1 MEKKRYDGKS
11 EMQVP
16 LKVLSLEDSDL
27 DFEIIS
33 EQLIGAGYDLNIL
46 RAESEREF
54 IALIGNNEYDIIL
67 ADYNLP
73 QFDAF
78 GALEI
83 ANQYRP
89 NTPFICV
96 SGSIGEIM
104 AIELLKKGAVDYV
117 IKDRLE
123 RLPFAVKRA
132 LEDAKEKIARRQI
145 EESLRVSEEKY
156 RTIFENVQDVF
167 YQTDLDGI
175 IKVISP
181 SIKHFSDF
189 DAAELVGKPVIDLY
203 YNPDD
208 RKKLLK
214 ILNKK
219 GEVRDYEVR
228 LKTKKSEIKY
238 TSINA
243 RLIFN
248 SEGNPDHIDGA
259 LRDIS
264 QRKLAE
270 ESLKRSE
277 ERLRDIMFSTMDWVW
292 EVDEKGR
299 YTYSSQRDVDL
310 FGVASDEIIGKT
322 PFDFMLPD
330 EAERVALFFSEIAA
344 KKMPIKD
351 LENWN
356 IGRNGKKICLLTNGV
371 PILGN
376 EGQLIGYRG
385 VDKDITDRKLAE
397 LELINA
403 KEKAEESDRL
413 KSAFLS
419 NMSHEI
425 RTPLNSIIG
434 FSELLADDYFDQKQK
449 KEFISNIIIN
459 GNNLLT
465 IVSDIMDISKIET
478 GQVDIRKSKVMTS
491 RFLDEV
497 RMQHI
502 RKANEK
508 GLILKCVCQC
518 NDTNHD
524 TFILTDP
531 ERLRQIFNNLI
542 SNALKFTPDG
552 YIEIGCRQI
561 GDKIEF
567 HVKDSGIGI
576 SPEFHDKIFE
586 RFRQVENSFTRKYG
600 GNGLGLAISQKLIEL
615 MGGNI
620 WLESEAGKGSS
631 FYFTLPGIT
640 EEPTK

>member
-1 MEKKRYDGKS
+1 MDTVNRMNEF
-11 EMQVP
+11 
-16 LKVLSLEDSDL
+16 KVLSLEDSDH
-27 DFEIIS
+27 DFEIIC
-33 EQLIGAGYDLNIL
+33 EQLIKAGYNLNIS
-46 RAESEREF
+46 RAEKEDEF
-54 IALIGNNEYDIIL
+54 TSLICNNKYDIIL

-78 GALEI
+78 EALEL
-83 ANQYRP
+83 ANQYCP
-89 NTPFICV
+89 DTPFICV

-117 IKDRLE
+117 IKDRIE

-132 LEDAKEKIARRQI
+132 LEDAAEKIARQQI
-145 EESLRVSEEKY
+145 EESLRLSEEKY

-167 YQTDLDGI
+167 YQTDLNGI

-189 DAAELVGKPVIDLY
+189 NVPDLIGKPVIDLY

-208 RKKLLK
+208 RKKLLQK
-214 ILNKK
+214 LNKK
-219 GEVRDYEVR
+219 GEVRDYEIR
-228 LKTKKSEIKY
+228 LKTKNGEIKY

-248 SEGNPDHIDGA
+248 LDGEPDHIDGA
-259 LRDIS
+259 LRDITE
-264 QRKLAE
+264 RKLVE
-270 ESLKRSE
+270 EALRESE
-277 ERLRDIMFSTMDWVW
+277 ERLRDVIFTSADWVW
-292 EVDEKGR
+292 EVNENGI
-299 YTYSSQRDVDL
+299 YTYSSIKGFDFFEVSQ
-310 FGVASDEIIGKT
+310 DEIIGKT
-322 PFDFMLPD
+322 PFDFMPEE
-330 EAERVALFFSEIAA
+330 EAARVGVIFSKIIAQRA
-344 KKMPIKD
+344 PIED

-356 IGRNGKKICLLTNGV
+356 IGKNGNLICLLTNGI
-371 PILGN
+371 PIFDKN
-376 EGQLIGYRG
+376 GQFKGYRG
-385 VDKDITDRKLAE
+385 VDKDITDRKMAE
-397 LELINA
+397 QELIKA

-434 FSELLADDYFDQKQK
+434 FSELLGDDYFEQEQK
-449 KEFISNIIIN
+449 KEFISNIVIN

-465 IVSDIMDISKIET
+465 IVSDIMDISKIEA
-478 GQVDIRKSKVMTS
+478 GQIDIRKSKVMIS
-491 RFLDEV
+491 QFLDEV
-497 RMQHI
+497 RMQHVM
-502 RKANEK
+502 KANEK
-508 GLILKCVCQC
+508 GLNLKCVCQC
-518 NDTNHD
+518 NGTKHD
-524 TFILTDP
+524 VFILTDP

-542 SNALKFTPDG
+542 GNALKFTSEG
-552 YIEIGCRQI
+552 YIEIGCRLI

-600 GNGLGLAISQKLIEL
+600 GNGLGLAISQKLVGL

-620 WLESEAGKGSS
+620 WLESEAGKGSR
-631 FYFTLPGIT
+631 FYVTLPRII

>member
-1 MEKKRYDGKS
+1 MDTVNRMNEF
-11 EMQVP
+11 
-16 LKVLSLEDSDL
+16 KVLSLEDSDH
-27 DFEIIS
+27 DFEIIC
-33 EQLIGAGYDLNIL
+33 EQLIKAGYNLNIS
-46 RAESEREF
+46 RAEKEDEF
-54 IALIGNNEYDIIL
+54 TSLISHNKYDIIL

-78 GALEI
+78 EALEL
-83 ANQYRP
+83 ANQYCP

-104 AIELLKKGAVDYV
+104 SIELLKKGAVDYV
-117 IKDRLE
+117 IKDRIE

-132 LEDAKEKIARRQI
+132 LEDAAEKIARQQI
-145 EESLRVSEEKY
+145 EESLRLSEEKY

-167 YQTDLDGI
+167 YQTDLNGI

-189 DAAELVGKPVIDLY
+189 NVPDLIGKPVIDLY

-208 RKKLLK
+208 RKKLLQK
-214 ILNKK
+214 LNKK
-219 GEVRDYEVR
+219 GEVRDYEIR
-228 LKTKKSEIKY
+228 LKTKNGEIKY

-248 SEGNPDHIDGA
+248 LEGEPDHIDGA
-259 LRDIS
+259 LRDITE
-264 QRKLAE
+264 RKLVE
-270 ESLKRSE
+270 EALRESE
-277 ERLRDIMFSTMDWVW
+277 ERLRDVIFTSADWVW
-292 EVDEKGR
+292 EVNEKGI
-299 YTYSSQRDVDL
+299 YTYSSIKGFDFFEVSQ
-310 FGVASDEIIGKT
+310 DEIIGKT
-322 PFDFMLPD
+322 PFDFMPKE
-330 EAERVALFFSEIAA
+330 EAARVGVIFSKIVAQRA
-344 KKMPIKD
+344 PIED

-356 IGRNGKKICLLTNGV
+356 IGKNGNLICLLTNGI
-371 PILGN
+371 PIFDKN
-376 EGQLIGYRG
+376 GQFKGYRG
-385 VDKDITDRKLAE
+385 VDKDITDRKMAE
-397 LELINA
+397 QELIKA

-434 FSELLADDYFDQKQK
+434 FSELLGDDYFEQEQK
-449 KEFISNIIIN
+449 KEFISNIVIN

-465 IVSDIMDISKIET
+465 IVSDIMDISKIEA
-478 GQVDIRKSKVMTS
+478 GQIDIRKSKVMIS
-491 RFLDEV
+491 QFLDEV
-497 RMQHI
+497 RMQHVM
-502 RKANEK
+502 KANEK
-508 GLILKCVCQC
+508 GLNLKCVCQC
-518 NDTNHD
+518 NDTKHD
-524 TFILTDP
+524 VFILTDP

-542 SNALKFTPDG
+542 GNALKFTSEG
-552 YIEIGCRQI
+552 YIEIGCRLI

-600 GNGLGLAISQKLIEL
+600 GNGLGLAISQKLVGL

-620 WLESEAGKGSS
+620 WLESEAGKGSR
-631 FYFTLPGIT
+631 FYVTLPRII

>member
-1 MEKKRYDGKS
+1 MDTVNRMNEF
-11 EMQVP
+11 
-16 LKVLSLEDSDL
+16 KVLSLEDSDH
-27 DFEIIS
+27 DFEIIC
-33 EQLIGAGYDLNIL
+33 EQLIKAGYNLNIS
-46 RAESEREF
+46 RAEKEDEF
-54 IALIGNNEYDIIL
+54 TSLICNNKYDIIL

-78 GALEI
+78 EALEL
-83 ANQYRP
+83 ANQYCP

-104 AIELLKKGAVDYV
+104 SIELLKKGAVDYV
-117 IKDRLE
+117 IKDRIE

-132 LEDAKEKIARRQI
+132 LEDAAEKIARQQI
-145 EESLRVSEEKY
+145 EESLRLSEEKY

-167 YQTDLDGI
+167 YQTDLNGI

-189 DAAELVGKPVIDLY
+189 NVPDLIGKPVIDLY

-208 RKKLLK
+208 RKKLLQK
-214 ILNKK
+214 LNKK
-219 GEVRDYEVR
+219 GEVRDYEIR
-228 LKTKKSEIKY
+228 LKTKNGEIKY

-248 SEGNPDHIDGA
+248 LEGKPDHIDGA
-259 LRDIS
+259 LRDITE
-264 QRKLAE
+264 RKLVE
-270 ESLKRSE
+270 EALRESE
-277 ERLRDIMFSTMDWVW
+277 ERLRDVIFTSADWVW
-292 EVDEKGR
+292 EVNEKGI
-299 YTYSSQRDVDL
+299 YTYSSIKGFDFFEVSQ
-310 FGVASDEIIGKT
+310 DEIIGKT
-322 PFDFMLPD
+322 PFDFMPKE
-330 EAERVALFFSEIAA
+330 EAARVGVIFSKIVAQRA
-344 KKMPIKD
+344 PIED

-356 IGRNGKKICLLTNGV
+356 IGKNGNLICLLTNGI
-371 PILGN
+371 PIFDKN
-376 EGQLIGYRG
+376 GQFKGYRG
-385 VDKDITDRKLAE
+385 VDKDITDRKMAE
-397 LELINA
+397 QELIKA

-434 FSELLADDYFDQKQK
+434 FSELLGDDYFEQEQK
-449 KEFISNIIIN
+449 KEFISNIVIN

-465 IVSDIMDISKIET
+465 IVSDIMDISKIEA
-478 GQVDIRKSKVMTS
+478 GQIDIRKSKVMIS
-491 RFLDEV
+491 QFLDEV
-497 RMQHI
+497 RMQHVM
-502 RKANEK
+502 KANEK
-508 GLILKCVCQC
+508 GLNLKCVCQC
-518 NDTNHD
+518 NDTKHD
-524 TFILTDP
+524 VFILTDP

-542 SNALKFTPDG
+542 GNALKFTSEG
-552 YIEIGCRQI
+552 YIEIGCRLI

-600 GNGLGLAISQKLIEL
+600 GNGLGLAISQKLVGL

-620 WLESEAGKGSS
+620 WLESEAGKGSR
-631 FYFTLPGIT
+631 FYVTLPRII

>member
-1 MEKKRYDGKS
+1 MDTVNRMNEF
-11 EMQVP
+11 
-16 LKVLSLEDSDL
+16 KVLSLEDSDH
-27 DFEIIS
+27 DFEIIC
-33 EQLIGAGYDLNIL
+33 EQLIKAGYNLNIS
-46 RAESEREF
+46 RAEKEDEF
-54 IALIGNNEYDIIL
+54 TSLISHNKYDIIL

-78 GALEI
+78 EALEL
-83 ANQYRP
+83 ANQYCP

-104 AIELLKKGAVDYV
+104 SIELLKKGAVDYV
-117 IKDRLE
+117 IKDRIE

-132 LEDAKEKIARRQI
+132 LEDAAEKIARQQI
-145 EESLRVSEEKY
+145 EESLRLSEEKY

-167 YQTDLDGI
+167 YQTDLNGI

-189 DAAELVGKPVIDLY
+189 NVPDLIGKPVIDLY

-208 RKKLLK
+208 RKKLLQK
-214 ILNKK
+214 LNKK
-219 GEVRDYEVR
+219 GEVRDYEIR
-228 LKTKKSEIKY
+228 LKTKNGEIKY

-248 SEGNPDHIDGA
+248 LEGEPDHIDGA
-259 LRDIS
+259 LRDITE
-264 QRKLAE
+264 RKLVE
-270 ESLKRSE
+270 EALRESE
-277 ERLRDIMFSTMDWVW
+277 ERLRDVIFTSADWVW
-292 EVDEKGR
+292 EVNEKGI
-299 YTYSSQRDVDL
+299 YTYSSIKGFDFFEVSQ
-310 FGVASDEIIGKT
+310 DEIIGKT
-322 PFDFMLPD
+322 PFDFMPKE
-330 EAERVALFFSEIAA
+330 EAARVGVIFSKIVAQRA
-344 KKMPIKD
+344 PIED

-356 IGRNGKKICLLTNGV
+356 IGKNGNLICLLTNGI
-371 PILGN
+371 PIFDKN
-376 EGQLIGYRG
+376 GQFKGYRG
-385 VDKDITDRKLAE
+385 VDKDITDRKMAE
-397 LELINA
+397 QELIKA

-434 FSELLADDYFDQKQK
+434 FSELLGDDYFEQEQK
-449 KEFISNIIIN
+449 KEFISNIVIN

-465 IVSDIMDISKIET
+465 IVSDIMDISKIEA
-478 GQVDIRKSKVMTS
+478 GQIDIRKSKVMIS
-491 RFLDEV
+491 QFLDEV
-497 RMQHI
+497 RMQHVM
-502 RKANEK
+502 KANEK
-508 GLILKCVCQC
+508 GLNLKCVCQC
-518 NDTNHD
+518 NGTKHD
-524 TFILTDP
+524 VFILTDP

-542 SNALKFTPDG
+542 GNALKFTSEG
-552 YIEIGCRQI
+552 YIEIGCRLI

-600 GNGLGLAISQKLIEL
+600 GNGLGLAISQKLVGL

-620 WLESEAGKGSS
+620 WLESEAGKGSR
-631 FYFTLPGIT
+631 FYVTLPRII

>member
-1 MEKKRYDGKS
+1 MIEKN

-16 LKVLSLEDSDL
+16 LKVLSLEDSDM

-33 EQLIGAGYDLNIL
+33 EQLIRAGYDLNIS
-46 RAESEREF
+46 RAETEREF
-54 IALIGNNEYDIIL
+54 ISLIESNEYDIIL

-132 LEDAKEKIARRQI
+132 LEDAKEKIIRRQI
-145 EESLRVSEEKY
+145 EESLRLSEEKY

-189 DAAELVGKPVIDLY
+189 NVAELIGKPVIDLY
-203 YNPDD
+203 YNPDE
-208 RKKLLK
+208 RKKLLQK
-214 ILNKK
+214 LTKK
-219 GEVRDYEVR
+219 GEVRDYEIR
-228 LKTKKSEIKY
+228 LKTKKGEIKY

-248 SEGNPDHIDGA
+248 SEGIPDHIDGA
-259 LRDIS
+259 LRDITE
-264 QRKLAE
+264 RKLAE
-270 ESLKRSE
+270 ESLKQSE
-277 ERLRDIMFSTMDWVW
+277 ERLRDIMFSTMDWIW

-299 YTYSSQRDVDL
+299 YTYSSQRDIDL
-310 FGVASDEIIGKT
+310 FDVATDEIIGKT

-330 EAERVALFFSEIAA
+330 EAERVALIFSEITA

-356 IGRNGKKICLLTNGV
+356 IGKNGKKICLLTNGV
-371 PILGN
+371 PILGS

-397 LELINA
+397 QELINA

-434 FSELLADDYFDQKQK
+434 FSELLGDDYFEEKQK
-449 KEFISNIIIN
+449 KEFISNIITN
-459 GNNLLT
+459 GNNLLN
-465 IVSDIMDISKIET
+465 IVSNIMDISKIEA
-478 GQVDIRKSKVMTS
+478 GQIDIRKSKVMIS
-491 RFLDEV
+491 QFLDEV
-497 RMQHI
+497 KAQHVMN
-502 RKANEK
+502 ANEK
-508 GLILKCVCQC
+508 GLDLKCVCQC
-518 NDTNHD
+518 DDTNQD
-524 TFILTDP
+524 AFIVTDP
-531 ERLRQIFNNLI
+531 DKLRQIFNNLI
-542 SNALKFTPDG
+542 SNALKFTSEG
-552 YIEIGCRQI
+552 YIEIGCRLI
-561 GDKIEF
+561 GDKIKF

-576 SPEFHDKIFE
+576 STEFHDKIFE

-600 GNGLGLAISQKLIEL
+600 GNGLGLAISQKLVEL

-620 WLESEAGKGSS
+620 WLESEAGKGST
-631 FYFTLPGIT
+631 FYVILPGIT
-640 EEPTK
+640 EGPTK